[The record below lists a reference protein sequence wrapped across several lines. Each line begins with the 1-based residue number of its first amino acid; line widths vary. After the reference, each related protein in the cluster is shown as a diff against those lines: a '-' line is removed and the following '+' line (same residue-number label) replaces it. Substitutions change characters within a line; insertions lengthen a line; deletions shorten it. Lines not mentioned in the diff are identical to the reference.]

1 MSEEVKKK
9 SNFFKDLI
17 KSIKDLDKYEDFA
30 LEEPSKSFKYILKLI
45 LLLAIIVAVVNTYQ
59 GISNT
64 KKIYVELKEILPDF
78 SYSEGTLTVD
88 SEEPIIIKNYEDT
101 IGTIAIDT
109 NADSDKIKKYEE
121 DRNIDILFLSDRFTL
136 LNIGQVSY
144 RYSDFLSSY
153 DIKEFTKQEAV
164 DYIDNLNIISLFTS
178 IYVMLFIYI
187 FILYFIKI
195 IIDVLLLALIAY
207 FISILARV
215 KIKFAPAFNIAIHS
229 ITLPVL
235 LNLIYIVVNVLTG
248 FEIKYFNV
256 MYYTISYIYVVVAI
270 LMIKTDFINRQ
281 MELMKII
288 QEQEK
293 IKNETEEKQED
304 EEEEKKNDEEKEK
317 KKDKNEEEE
326 PKDLGTDT
334 PV

>member
-1 MSEEVKKK
+1 MAEEVKKK

>member
-1 MSEEVKKK
+1 MAEEVKKK

-30 LEEPSKSFKYILKLI
+30 LEEPSKSFKYILKLV
-45 LLLAIIVAVVNTYQ
+45 LLLAIIIAVVNTYK

-64 KKIYVELKEILPDF
+64 KKIYVDLKEILPDF
-78 SYSEGTLTVD
+78 SYSEGILAVD